1 MLGLGKVGAMQRGT
15 SSEQNID
22 IYFLILL
29 LERKIQGGVFTVLFM
44 KQREFFSD
52 NSEMRLPVREQPLSL
67 LLAPWHPQE
76 SWPTCSAAL
85 GRNRTA
91 LGTENMSSDFGWLW
105 WPIGQWYKRQRE
117 LLVRQ
122 SLVPKT
128 YWLW

>member
-52 NSEMRLPVREQPLSL
+52 NSEMRLPVRE
-67 LLAPWHPQE
+67 
-76 SWPTCSAAL
+76 
-85 GRNRTA
+85 
-91 LGTENMSSDFGWLW
+91 
-105 WPIGQWYKRQRE
+105 
-117 LLVRQ
+117 
-122 SLVPKT
+122 
-128 YWLW
+128 